1 MDKEILILIAILVI
15 FFAARNMNP
24 NPDTSETEQKLIGG
38 LAAGIVW
45 FIVGIA
51 FLAFL
56 FGMLTSPW
64 VWLFIVLTILAS
76 KK

>member
-51 FLAFL
+51 FLA
-56 FGMLTSPW
+56 LTVDIS
-64 VWLFIVLTILAS
+64 LT
-76 KK
+76 KQMEFN